1 MYIDSYSLEYQ
12 YVHILLCA
20 AMESISFTV
29 DKWFWFLFQS
39 AALQYSPSM
48 SFTSLSIVV
57 GSCVAAIAAVFYFS
71 KKSWSPASLKFT
83 SQSIKWIMSTFSN
96 PQSCYQRTDKINCQD
111 WNLCSSGADYE
122 TCIWKWTLIPWKL
135 EFWEKSCC
143 RDNHLNAQATSSQLS
158 SIITNQSTTNIMQ
171 WTWWL
176 LWVRFEWLGELH
188 LSFFT

>member
-12 YVHILLCA
+12 YVHILLCVA
-20 AMESISFTV
+20 VESISFTV

-71 KKSWSPASLKFT
+71 KKSWSPASLMFT

>member
-1 MYIDSYSLEYQ
+1 
-12 YVHILLCA
+12 
-20 AMESISFTV
+20 
-29 DKWFWFLFQS
+29 
-39 AALQYSPSM
+39 M

-57 GSCVAAIAAVFYFS
+57 GSCVAAITAVFYFS
-71 KKSWSPASLKFT
+71 KKSWSPASLMFT

>member
-71 KKSWSPASLKFT
+71 KKSWSPASLMFT

>member
-1 MYIDSYSLEYQ
+1 MIPISLEYQ
-12 YVHILLCA
+12 YVHILLCVA
-20 AMESISFTV
+20 VESISFTV

-71 KKSWSPASLKFT
+71 KKSWSPASLMFT

-143 RDNHLNAQATSSQLS
+143 RDNHWNAQATSSQLS

>member
-71 KKSWSPASLKFT
+71 KKSWSPASLMFT

-188 LSFFT
+188 LSFYT